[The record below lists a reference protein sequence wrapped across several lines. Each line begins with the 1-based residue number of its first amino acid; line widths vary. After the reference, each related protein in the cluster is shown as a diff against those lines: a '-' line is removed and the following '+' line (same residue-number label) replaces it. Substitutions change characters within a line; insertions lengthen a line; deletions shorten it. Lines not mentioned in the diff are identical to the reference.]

1 MYRTMKA
8 RYIIAALLLMVAGLQ
23 TAKAQK
29 IILYYGGK
37 EPIEV
42 NVARLDSI
50 TFVEAPITDG
60 HEWVDLGLP
69 SGTLW
74 ARTNIGADTA
84 EDYGDYFAWGETATK
99 ENYSWDTY
107 AYMQG
112 GWTGRLTKYCTLEDE
127 GTVDNLTVL
136 EAADDAAMTLWSHNW
151 QMPSKAQFEELLDE
165 SNTRAEWT
173 TTSSGINGLL
183 VTSKRNGESIFLPA
197 ASGYYGW
204 FVDYIGTTG
213 LYWSRMLRTDY
224 PEDAYCLLF
233 DNSGQ
238 INTESS
244 ASRLQGLSI
253 RPVRY
258 KKVQLVTDIT
268 LNKTVVS
275 LQMGTTAQLTATVL
289 PASADNTKVT
299 WESSDEAVATVS
311 SEGLVTAVYVGTCTV
326 TCRATDG
333 SGVKAE
339 CQVIVEDGK
348 VYVDLGLPSGTLWA
362 EMNVGADSP
371 GGSGDFFAWGET
383 SPNGY
388 FNEAYYKYY
397 YNGGSYPQKYNGV
410 DNLTE
415 LEAEDDAATVNW
427 STNWQTP
434 STQQLRELFDE
445 EYVTAEWTWQDGS
458 YGYLITSKANGNS
471 IFLPKAG
478 YMTWDNI
485 NHCPKNLGD
494 GYYWSRNLSK
504 TNCSKARYLYFNG
517 NNLNTID
524 KDYGRFFGLP
534 VRPVLN
540 EHSDYKWP
548 VKSIT
553 LNETELSLYLIA
565 NWPHENMKQLT
576 ATVRPYY
583 ALNRDVVWESS
594 DEAVATVSSDGLVT
608 AVDAGTC
615 TITCHAADGS
625 GVKAECKV
633 TVVDHEYVDLGLPSG
648 TLWATCNVGAN
659 YPFKAG
665 DYFAWGETEPK
676 EDYSRSTYKWCKGD
690 GNTMTKYCWQ
700 SDYGYNG
707 FTDDKVELEPEDDAA
722 TANWG
727 SDWQMPSLAQ
737 FEELINDSYT
747 TTTWTTTNGVYGCKI
762 TSKSNGKS
770 IFLPAAG
777 DRVDTDLLMVGSDVF
792 CWSRSLYMD
801 HSNGAR
807 GLYLTDNTDI
817 GYSHCDADAR
827 ERGRPVRPVRKQ
839 SLKVH
844 EYVDLY
850 LPSGTLW
857 ATCNVGAASPE
868 DYGDYFAWGET
879 ESKEDYS
886 WSTYKW
892 CNGTSNTLTKYCSD
906 SSKGYNGFTDDKV
919 ELEPE
924 DDAATANWGSGWQ
937 MPSWNQCEEL
947 IHSSYTTTEWT
958 TQNGVYGL
966 RITSKANGNTIFLPA
981 AGYWNVTL
989 HGYVGSNGHYWSR
1002 LLDKSDSNSAYS
1014 LYFGSDNVDTDR
1026 SYGRYYG
1033 FSVRPVRKEA
1043 LKVHEYVDLCLP
1055 SGTLWATCNVGA
1067 ASPEDYGDY
1076 FAWGETTTKEEYSW
1090 STYKY
1095 CEGSDITL
1103 TKYCYENYHGY
1114 NGFKDTLT
1122 ELEPEDDAATV
1133 NWGRGWQMP
1142 SSEQLEELISSSYTT
1157 TEWTT
1162 QNGVYGRKIT
1172 SKSNGKS
1179 IFLPAAGYY
1188 NGTRLGFVGS
1198 EGNYWSR
1205 SLYMRNTG
1213 YADYLLCGSS
1223 IYGLNG
1229 SGRYYGQSVRPVRQK

>member
-84 EDYGDYFAWGETATK
+84 EDYGDYFAWGETETK

-258 KKVQLVTDIT
+258 KKVVHVNSMSVEPSFVLLVIGDTQQLI
-268 LNKTVVS
+268 
-275 LQMGTTAQLTATVL
+275 ATVY
-289 PASADNTKVT
+289 PPNADNPKVT
-299 WESSDEAVATVS
+299 WRSMDESVATVS
-311 SEGLVTAVYVGTCTV
+311 SDGLVTAVGSGFCYILCET
-326 TCRATDG
+326 TDG
-333 SGVKAE
+333 SDIHYAIEVY
-339 CQVIVEDGK
+339 VDDGHK
-348 VYVDLGLPSGTLWA
+348 WVDLGLPSGTQWA

-383 SPNGY
+383 TPNGY

-434 STQQLRELFDE
+434 SIQQLQELFDE

-485 NHCPKNLGD
+485 NHCPQNLGE

-504 TNCSKARYLYFNG
+504 TDCSKARYLYFNG

-540 EHSDYKWP
+540 IHSDYTWP
-548 VKSIT
+548 VESIT
-553 LNETELSLYLIA
+553 LNETEFSLIHDHWSDA
-565 NWPHENMKQLT
+565 WRTKQLT
-576 ATVRPYY
+576 ATVRPVY
-583 ALNRDVVWESS
+583 ALNRDVTWKSS
-594 DEAVATVSSDGLVT
+594 DENIATVSSEGLVT
-608 AVDAGTC
+608 AVGAGEC
-615 TITCHAADGS
+615 VITCRATDGS
-625 GVKAECKV
+625 GVADSCLVAVKSDLKS
-633 TVVDHEYVDLGLPSG
+633 VDLGLPSG
-648 TLWATCNVGAN
+648 TLWATKNVGASRPEE
-659 YPFKAG
+659 YG
-665 DYFAWGETEPK
+665 DYFAWGETQPK
-676 EDYSRSTYKWCKGD
+676 EDYSRSTYKWCKGE
-690 GNTMTKYCWQ
+690 GNTMTKYCTQ
-700 SDYGYNG
+700 SEYGYNG
-707 FTDDKVELEPEDDAA
+707 FTDNKVELEPEDDAA
-722 TANWG
+722 TFNWG
-727 SDWQMPSLAQ
+727 SDWQMPSFAQ

-770 IFLPAAG
+770 IFLPATG
-777 DRVDTDLLMVGSDVF
+777 CWDLSSLEDVGSGGYY
-792 CWSRSLYMD
+792 WSRSLYMSY
-801 HSNGAR
+801 SNGAR
-807 GLYLTDNTDI
+807 GLYLTDTDI
-817 GYSHCDADAR
+817 SYSHCDADAR

-839 SLKVH
+839 PLKVH

-937 MPSWNQCEEL
+937 MPSKEQCEEL
-947 IHSSYTTTEWT
+947 FNEEYTETEWT

-966 RITSKANGNTIFLPA
+966 RIRSKSSLNTIFFPA
-981 AGYWNVTL
+981 AGSRD
-989 HGYVGSNGHYWSR
+989 GST
-1002 LLDKSDSNSAYS
+1002 
-1014 LYFGSDNVDTDR
+1014 FT
-1026 SYGRYYG
+1026 
-1033 FSVRPVRKEA
+1033 PQ
-1043 LKVHEYVDLCLP
+1043 
-1055 SGTLWATCNVGA
+1055 
-1067 ASPEDYGDY
+1067 
-1076 FAWGETTTKEEYSW
+1076 
-1090 STYKY
+1090 
-1095 CEGSDITL
+1095 EGS
-1103 TKYCYENYHGY
+1103 
-1114 NGFKDTLT
+1114 
-1122 ELEPEDDAATV
+1122 
-1133 NWGRGWQMP
+1133 
-1142 SSEQLEELISSSYTT
+1142 S
-1157 TEWTT
+1157 
-1162 QNGVYGRKIT
+1162 
-1172 SKSNGKS
+1172 GK
-1179 IFLPAAGYY
+1179 
-1188 NGTRLGFVGS
+1188 
-1198 EGNYWSR
+1198 YWSR
-1205 SLYMRNTG
+1205 SLNTSSSSSLA
-1213 YADYLLCGSS
+1213 YYLFF
-1223 IYGLNG
+1223 NQNHN
-1229 SGRYYGQSVRPVRQK
+1229 YYDFFYRFSGQSVRPVRQK

>member
-50 TFVEAPITDG
+50 TFVEPSITDG

-84 EDYGDYFAWGETATK
+84 EDYGDYFAWGETETK

-258 KKVQLVTDIT
+258 KKVVHVKSMSVEPSFVLLVIGDTQQLI
-268 LNKTVVS
+268 
-275 LQMGTTAQLTATVL
+275 ATVY
-289 PASADNTKVT
+289 PPNADNPKVT
-299 WESSDEAVATVS
+299 WRSMDESVATVS
-311 SEGLVTAVYVGTCTV
+311 SDGLVTAVGSGFCYILCET
-326 TCRATDG
+326 TDG
-333 SGVKAE
+333 SDIHYAIEVY
-339 CQVIVEDGK
+339 VDDGHK
-348 VYVDLGLPSGTLWA
+348 WVDLGLPSGTLWA

-397 YNGGSYPQKYNGV
+397 YDGGSYPQKYNGV

-415 LEAEDDAATVNW
+415 LEAEDDAAIVNW

-434 STQQLRELFDE
+434 SIQQLQELFDE

-485 NHCPKNLGD
+485 NHCPQNLGE

-504 TNCSKARYLYFNG
+504 TDCSKARYLYFNG

-540 EHSDYKWP
+540 IHSDYTWP
-548 VKSIT
+548 VESIT
-553 LNETELSLYLIA
+553 LNETEFSLIHDHWSDA
-565 NWPHENMKQLT
+565 WRTKQLT
-576 ATVRPYY
+576 ATVRPVY
-583 ALNRDVVWESS
+583 ALNRDVVWKSS
-594 DEAVATVSSDGLVT
+594 DENIATVSSEGLVM
-608 AVDAGTC
+608 AVGAGEC
-615 TITCHAADGS
+615 VITCRATDGS
-625 GVKAECKV
+625 GVADSCLVAVKSDLKS
-633 TVVDHEYVDLGLPSG
+633 VDLGLPSG
-648 TLWATCNVGAN
+648 TLWATFNVGAN
-659 YPFKAG
+659 YPYEAG

-676 EDYSRSTYKWCKGD
+676 TDYSWSTYKYRDEYGL
-690 GNTMTKYCWQ
+690 TKYLIT
-700 SDYGYNG
+700 SRLPGRVDNK
-707 FTDDKVELEPEDDAA
+707 TELLPEDDAA
-722 TANWG
+722 TFNWG
-727 SDWQMPSLAQ
+727 SDWQMPSFARLG
-737 FEELINDSYT
+737 ELID
-747 TTTWTTTNGVYGCKI
+747 
-762 TSKSNGKS
+762 
-770 IFLPAAG
+770 
-777 DRVDTDLLMVGSDVF
+777 
-792 CWSRSLYMD
+792 
-801 HSNGAR
+801 
-807 GLYLTDNTDI
+807 
-817 GYSHCDADAR
+817 
-827 ERGRPVRPVRKQ
+827 
-839 SLKVH
+839 
-844 EYVDLY
+844 
-850 LPSGTLW
+850 
-857 ATCNVGAASPE
+857 
-868 DYGDYFAWGET
+868 
-879 ESKEDYS
+879 
-886 WSTYKW
+886 
-892 CNGTSNTLTKYCSD
+892 
-906 SSKGYNGFTDDKV
+906 
-919 ELEPE
+919 
-924 DDAATANWGSGWQ
+924 
-937 MPSWNQCEEL
+937 
-947 IHSSYTTTEWT
+947 
-958 TQNGVYGL
+958 
-966 RITSKANGNTIFLPA
+966 
-981 AGYWNVTL
+981 
-989 HGYVGSNGHYWSR
+989 
-1002 LLDKSDSNSAYS
+1002 
-1014 LYFGSDNVDTDR
+1014 
-1026 SYGRYYG
+1026 
-1033 FSVRPVRKEA
+1033 EA
-1043 LKVHEYVDLCLP
+1043 
-1055 SGTLWATCNVGA
+1055 
-1067 ASPEDYGDY
+1067 
-1076 FAWGETTTKEEYSW
+1076 
-1090 STYKY
+1090 
-1095 CEGSDITL
+1095 
-1103 TKYCYENYHGY
+1103 
-1114 NGFKDTLT
+1114 
-1122 ELEPEDDAATV
+1122 
-1133 NWGRGWQMP
+1133 
-1142 SSEQLEELISSSYTT
+1142 YTT

-1172 SKSNGKS
+1172 SKSNGNS
-1179 IFLPAAGYY
+1179 IFLPAAGCWD
-1188 NGTRLGFVGS
+1188 LSSLEDVGS
-1198 EGNYWSR
+1198 GGYYWSR
-1205 SLYMRNTG
+1205 SLNAYTSSG
-1213 YADYLLCGSS
+1213 LAFYLAFNHHYNH
-1223 IYGLNG
+1223 IYYD
-1229 SGRYYGQSVRPVRQK
+1229 SFERFRGQSVRPVRKQETPYTYSVQSIKLDFVEYTLREDDEFYLTATVIPAYATNKDVIWESSNEDIATVEDGFVRPARRRIGKCTITCRATDGSGVYAECQVTVIDDDHAFVDLGLPSGTLWATTNVGTDSPEGYGDYFAWGETEAKTDYHLETYKYYDGNKYTKYTDADGKTELDDEDDAATLNWHKYSWTGAFGKYWQMPSEEQIVELCNAQYTTHEGFEVNGVSGTRVTSKINGNSIFLPHAGSYSSNTLLFDGRQCFYWSRTFATGYSYPTNDFAWGFNSSSFWIEDSNRYIGKPVRPVVKK